1 MDFERAESPR
11 KGDMLFGRDELVAK
25 EDDLVSEQRG
35 ANFSDR
41 RVILFAGKVDPRNFG
56 ADPGSQ
62 RRDFQTDKAV
72 RRRDGF
78 HGIPL
83 RSLVVKGS
91 WDAGM
96 RRVKSGREPFGAS
109 PVRSEERRVGK
120 ECVGTCRSRWSPGH

>member
-1 MDFERAESPR
+1 MQNLAVRLILRRRGMDFERAESPR

-62 RRDFQTDKAV
+62 RRDFQTDK
-72 RRRDGF
+72 
-78 HGIPL
+78 
-83 RSLVVKGS
+83 
-91 WDAGM
+91 
-96 RRVKSGREPFGAS
+96 
-109 PVRSEERRVGK
+109 RSEERRVRT
-120 ECVGTCRSRWSPGH
+120 ECVRTGKSRWSPSN

>member
-1 MDFERAESPR
+1 MFVFVKQKTAYEMRISDCSS
-11 KGDMLFGRDELVAK
+11 DVCSSDLDELVAK

-83 RSLVVKGS
+83 RSLDRTSVV
-91 WDAGM
+91 
-96 RRVKSGREPFGAS
+96 
-109 PVRSEERRVGK
+109 
-120 ECVGTCRSRWSPGH
+120 